1 MLLGA
6 RKIRWRLRRQHLSLS
21 YTPSIKLNFHSL
33 SQPMVDESDDFL
45 PWLER
50 KAGAEISSA
59 LSIGKSAYGTSL
71 FASKSITAGDC
82 VLKVPYSVQ
91 LTPDNL
97 VPELKD
103 MLSDGVGD
111 AAKLATVVLFEQR
124 MGNDSG
130 WAPYIRWL
138 PRPEEM
144 HCTIFWS
151 DDELELIRQSSVYQE
166 TINQRSQI
174 KKEFLAIRMALK
186 NFPEMSKSITFMDF
200 MHVYAL
206 VTSRAWGSMKGY
218 SLIPFADFLNHDGT
232 SESIVLS
239 DNDKH
244 ISEVI
249 ADRNYAPGEQVL
261 IRYGKFSNATL
272 LLDFGFTLSYNVH
285 DQVQVQVNIPHHDV
299 LREMKWELLKRHHR
313 PISNDVNGFDSS
325 MDSFTIKE
333 VRSGSG
339 KGKGIPQSLR
349 AFARVL
355 CCASPQELNDLAKE
369 AAEHD
374 GRLARRPLTSSIREI
389 EAHQMLLSKLTQ
401 LAEDCDASIKSLGHV
416 SSPVTCERHSIRRQM
431 AQDLLNGELHI
442 LKTAS
447 AWLRNYCDT
456 LTTTDCHR

>member
-33 SQPMVDESDDFL
+33 SQPKVESDDFL

-82 VLKVPYSVQ
+82 VLKVPYRVQ
-91 LTPDNL
+91 LAPDDL

-103 MLSDGVGD
+103 LLSDGVGD

-124 MGNDSG
+124 MGNDSR

-174 KKEFLAIRMALK
+174 KKEFLAIRTALK
-186 NFPEMSKSITFMDF
+186 NFPEMSKSITYKDF
-200 MHVYAL
+200 MHAYAL

-218 SLIPFADFLNHDGT
+218 SL
-232 SESIVLS
+232 
-239 DNDKH
+239 
-244 ISEVI
+244 VI

-272 LLDFGFTLSYNVH
+272 LLDYGFTLSSNIH
-285 DQVQVQVNIPHHDV
+285 DQVEIQVNIPHHDV

-355 CCASPQELNDLAKE
+355 CCASPQELSDLAKE

-374 GRLARRPLTSSIREI
+374 GRLARRPLINSSREI

-401 LAEDCDASIKSLGHV
+401 LADDCDASIKSLGPI
-416 SSPVTCERHSIRRQM
+416 SSPVTCERLSIRRQM
-431 AQDLLNGELHI
+431 AQDLLNGELRI
-442 LKTAS
+442 LKSAS

-456 LTTTDCHR
+456 LTTTDCYR

>member
-33 SQPMVDESDDFL
+33 SQPKVESDDFL

-82 VLKVPYSVQ
+82 VLKVPYRVQ
-91 LTPDNL
+91 LAPDDL

-103 MLSDGVGD
+103 LLSDGVGD

-124 MGNDSG
+124 MGNDSR

-144 HCTIFWS
+144 HCT
-151 DDELELIRQSSVYQE
+151 
-166 TINQRSQI
+166 
-174 KKEFLAIRMALK
+174 ALK
-186 NFPEMSKSITFMDF
+186 NFPEMSKSITYKDF
-200 MHVYAL
+200 MHAYAL
-206 VTSRAWGSMKGY
+206 VDFAVTSRAWGSMKGY

-232 SESIVLS
+232 SESLVLS

-244 ISEVI
+244 FSEVI

-272 LLDFGFTLSYNVH
+272 LLDYGFTLSSNIH
-285 DQVQVQVNIPHHDV
+285 DQVEIQVNIPHHDV

-355 CCASPQELNDLAKE
+355 CCASPQELSDLAKE

-374 GRLARRPLTSSIREI
+374 GRLARRPLINSSREI

-401 LAEDCDASIKSLGHV
+401 LADDCDASIKSLGPI
-416 SSPVTCERHSIRRQM
+416 SSPVTCERLSIRRQM
-431 AQDLLNGELHI
+431 AQDLLNGELRI
-442 LKTAS
+442 LKSAS

-456 LTTTDCHR
+456 LTTTDCYR

>member
-1 MLLGA
+1 MLN
-6 RKIRWRLRRQHLSLS
+6 IRWLPRRQHLSLS
-21 YTPSIKLNFHSL
+21 YTLNTKLNFHSL
-33 SQPMVDESDDFL
+33 SQPKVDEFDDFL
-45 PWLER
+45 PWLKR
-50 KAGAEISSA
+50 KAGADISSA

-91 LTPDNL
+91 LASDNL

-103 MLSDGVGD
+103 LLSDEVGD
-111 AAKLATVVLFEQR
+111 AAKLAAVVLLEQR

-130 WAPYIRWL
+130 WAPYIRRL
-138 PRPEEM
+138 PCPEEM

-174 KKEFLAIRMALK
+174 EKEFLAIRMAYFQALK
-186 NFPEMSKSITFMDF
+186 NFPEMFKSITYKDF
-200 MHVYAL
+200 MHTYGL
-206 VTSRAWGSMKGY
+206 VTSRAWGSTKGY

-239 DNDKH
+239 DDDKQF
-244 ISEVI
+244 SEVI
-249 ADRNYAPGEQVL
+249 ADRSYAPGEQVL

-272 LLDFGFTLSYNVH
+272 LLDFGFTHSYNIH
-285 DQVQVQVNIPHHDV
+285 DQVQIQGNIPHDDV

-313 PISNDVNGFDSS
+313 PISNDVNCFDSS

-355 CCASPQELNDLAKE
+355 CCTSPQELSDLAKE

-374 GRLARRPLTSSIREI
+374 GRLARRPLTNSSREI
-389 EAHQMLLSKLTQ
+389 KAHQMLVSKLTR
-401 LAEDCDASIKSLGHV
+401 LAEDYDASIMSLGLV
-416 SSPVTCERHSIRRQM
+416 SSPITCGRLHIRRQM
-431 AQDLLNGELHI
+431 ARDLLNGELRI
-442 LKTAS
+442 LKSAS
-447 AWLRNYCDT
+447 AWLRNYCDP
-456 LTTTDCHR
+456 